1 MLFLTLE
8 GCFVVLLMFIVF
20 VNVCTFS
27 GGLEGRVWVVWALPG
42 PAPDL
47 GLLFNFDAG
56 GSMRCV
62 FRSYFSFPLT
72 KG

>member
-27 GGLEGRVWVVWALPG
+27 GGLEGRVLREEKQQK
-42 PAPDL
+42 
-47 GLLFNFDAG
+47 G
-56 GSMRCV
+56 GGE
-62 FRSYFSFPLT
+62 LIQ
-72 KG
+72 

>member
-27 GGLEGRVWVVWALPG
+27 GGLEGRVWGGLY
-42 PAPDL
+42 L
-47 GLLFNFDAG
+47 GQ
-56 GSMRCV
+56 
-62 FRSYFSFPLT
+62 PLT
-72 KG
+72 LVALQF